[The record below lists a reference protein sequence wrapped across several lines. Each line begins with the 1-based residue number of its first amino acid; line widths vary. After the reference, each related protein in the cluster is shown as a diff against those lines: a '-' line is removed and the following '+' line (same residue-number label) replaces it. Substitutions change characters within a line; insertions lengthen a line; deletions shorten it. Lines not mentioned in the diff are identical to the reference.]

1 MRIDPA
7 TIERIRQTAD
17 VADVIG
23 DYVSLKKKGAN
34 LWACCPF
41 HGEKSPSFSVS
52 PAKGI
57 YKCFGCGKAGDS
69 IRFIMDI
76 EGLGYGEALR
86 HLAKKYGIEIQET
99 VMTDEQLLAQNERES
114 LLIVLNYAKNY
125 YQNNLFK
132 HDEGQAIGYPYFK
145 ERGFSDKTINTFEL
159 GYSLESWDA
168 FTKEAL
174 KSGYNLEVLEK
185 AGLTIIKNNETTAP
199 PASRGG
205 AFSTELSEEMT
216 ESKAPPLGAG
226 GASVRSFDRFRNRVT
241 FPIHNVS
248 GKVIAFG
255 ARILKADKSQAKYL
269 NSPETEVY
277 HKSNVLYGIFQAKNA
292 IRTKDVCYLVE
303 GYTDVISLHQAGIEN
318 VVASS
323 GTSLTIEQIRL
334 IGRFTQNITVL
345 YDGDTAGIKASLRGM
360 DMILEE
366 GLNVKL
372 VVFPEGEDPDS
383 YVQKIGSEAF
393 VKHIQ
398 ENATDFI
405 TFKAELSLKEA
416 AGDPFKKAELI
427 KDMVGSISKIP
438 DSIKRSIFFQKTASL
453 MQIDEQL
460 LISESNKITIERGR
474 QKEKD
479 RERDNNRQRLQN
491 DLPKG
496 VTLSKPAPNINL
508 GEMPSFSEDEDF
520 SGFLGDFTPSQH
532 VVEVVIDL
540 PEAPRV
546 TIKGMYPQE
555 QECIRLLINH
565 GTREVDPEQAKGVTL
580 VHYVL
585 HEIDG
590 MNFETPLYQEILST
604 FREHLLKEII
614 LPTDYFIGHENTP
627 IQQEAI
633 NLITERYSAS
643 DEWANFDIFVPVKDY
658 KLPDV
663 VYQNL
668 LRLKKAY
675 KEIENEQL
683 HKKMFNTSS
692 PEEGDLLL
700 RQFMDNKEVV
710 KQIANILGTVVSR

>member
-1 MRIDPA
+1 MRIDSA
-7 TIERIRQTAD
+7 TIERIKQTAD

-76 EGLGYGEALR
+76 EGLGYGEALK
-86 HLAKKYGIEIQET
+86 HLAKKYGIEVQET
-99 VMTDEQLLAQNERES
+99 VMTDEQLQSQNERES

-125 YQNNLFK
+125 YQNNLFN
-132 HDEGQAIGYPYFK
+132 HDEGQSIGYPYFK
-145 ERGFSDKTINTFEL
+145 ERGFSDKTIHTFEL

-174 KSGYNLEVLEK
+174 KNGYSLEVLEK
-185 AGLTIIKNNETTAP
+185 AGLTITKDNEQ
-199 PASRGG
+199 SNQN
-205 AFSTELSEEMT
+205 
-216 ESKAPPLGAG
+216 K
-226 GASVRSFDRFRNRVT
+226 SFDRFRNRVT
-241 FPIHNVS
+241 FPIHNVA

-255 ARILKADKSQAKYL
+255 ARILKADKTQAKYL

-292 IRTKDVCYLVE
+292 IRTTDVCYLVE

-383 YVQKIGSEAF
+383 YVQKIGSEDF

-398 ENATDFI
+398 KDATDFV
-405 TFKAELSLKEA
+405 TFKAELFLKEA
-416 AGDPFKKAELI
+416 GNDPFKRAELI

-474 QKEKD
+474 QKDKD
-479 RERDNNRQRLQN
+479 RERDSNRQRLQS

-496 VTLSKPAPNINL
+496 VTLSKPNSNINI
-508 GEMPSFSEDEDF
+508 GDMPSFSEDEDF
-520 SGFLGDFTPSQH
+520 SGFLGDFTPNQQIT
-532 VVEVVIDL
+532 EVVTDAL
-540 PEAPRV
+540 NAP
-546 TIKGMYPQE
+546 KMALSGMSLQE
-555 QECIRLLINH
+555 LECIRLLINH
-565 GTREVDPEQAKGVTL
+565 GTKEVDPGVAPGVTL
-580 VHYVL
+580 THYIL
-585 HEIDG
+585 EEIDG
-590 MNFETPLYQEILST
+590 INFATPIYQEILSM
-604 FREHLLKEII
+604 FREQFLLGNI
-614 LPTDYFIGHENTP
+614 LDAQHFIGHKLEK
-627 IQQEAI
+627 IQMEAI
-633 NLITERYSAS
+633 NLSTERYSISEAWVRH
-643 DEWANFDIFVPVKDY
+643 EIIVPTEID
-658 KLPDV
+658 KLADLAF
-663 VYQNL
+663 QNI

-675 KEIENEQL
+675 NEQQMKDL
-683 HKKMFNTSS
+683 MKQMSQTSDMTEQTRLLEMFMQAKNI
-692 PEEGDLLL
+692 EKDIA
-700 RQFMDNKEVV
+700 KE
-710 KQIANILGTVVSR
+710 LGTVVIR

>member
-1 MRIDPA
+1 
-7 TIERIRQTAD
+7 
-17 VADVIG
+17 
-23 DYVSLKKKGAN
+23 
-34 LWACCPF
+34 
-41 HGEKSPSFSVS
+41 
-52 PAKGI
+52 
-57 YKCFGCGKAGDS
+57 
-69 IRFIMDI
+69 IMDI
-76 EGLGYGEALR
+76 EGLGYGEALK

-99 VMTDEQLLAQNERES
+99 VMTDEQLQSQNERES
-114 LLIVLNYAKNY
+114 LLIALNYAKNY

-174 KSGYNLEVLEK
+174 KNGYSLEVLEK
-185 AGLTIIKNNETTAP
+185 AGLTIVKDNEQ
-199 PASRGG
+199 SNQN
-205 AFSTELSEEMT
+205 
-216 ESKAPPLGAG
+216 K
-226 GASVRSFDRFRNRVT
+226 SFDRFRNRVT

-277 HKSNVLYGIFQAKNA
+277 HKSNVLYGIFQAKNS
-292 IRTKDVCYLVE
+292 IRTQDVCYLVE

-345 YDGDTAGIKASLRGM
+345 YDGDAAGIKASLRGM

-372 VVFPEGEDPDS
+372 VEFPEGEDPDS
-383 YVQKIGSEAF
+383 YVQKIGSENF
-393 VKHIQ
+393 LKHIR

-416 AGDPFKKAELI
+416 GNDPFKRAELI

-460 LISESNKITIERGR
+460 LISESNKITIERAR
-474 QKEKD
+474 QKDKD
-479 RERDNNRQRLQN
+479 RERDNNRQRLQS

-496 VTLSKPAPNINL
+496 VTVSKPNPNVNI
-508 GEMPSFSEDEDF
+508 GDMPSFSEDEDF
-520 SGFLGDFTPSQH
+520 SGFLGDFTPNQQNI
-532 VVEVVIDL
+532 EVVID
-540 PEAPRV
+540 APDSTRTV
-546 TIKGMYPQE
+546 LSGMALQE
-555 QECIRLLINH
+555 LECIRLLINH
-565 GTREVDPEQAKGVTL
+565 GTKEVDPGVAPGVTL
-580 VHYVL
+580 THYIL
-585 HEIDG
+585 DEIDG
-590 MNFETPLYQEILST
+590 MNFATPIYQEILSM
-604 FREHLLKEII
+604 FREQFLLGNI
-614 LPTDYFIGHENTP
+614 LDAQHFIGHKLEK
-627 IQQEAI
+627 IQMEAI
-633 NLITERYSAS
+633 NLSTERYSISEAWVKH
-643 DEWANFDIFVPVKDY
+643 EIIVPTEED
-658 KLPDV
+658 KLADLAF
-663 VYQNL
+663 QNI

-675 KEIENEQL
+675 NEQQMKGL
-683 HKKMFNTSS
+683 MKQMSQTSDITEQTRLLEMFMQAKNI
-692 PEEGDLLL
+692 EKDIA
-700 RQFMDNKEVV
+700 KE
-710 KQIANILGTVVSR
+710 LGTVVIR

>member
-7 TIERIRQTAD
+7 TIERIKQTAD

-76 EGLGYGEALR
+76 EGLGYGEALK
-86 HLAKKYGIEIQET
+86 HLAKKYGIEVQET
-99 VMTDEQLLAQNERES
+99 VMTDEQLQSQNERES
-114 LLIVLNYAKNY
+114 ILIVLNYAKNY
-125 YQNNLFK
+125 YQNNLFN
-132 HDEGQAIGYPYFK
+132 HDEGQSIGYPYFK
-145 ERGFSDKTINTFEL
+145 ERGFSDKTIHTFEL
-159 GYSLESWDA
+159 GYSLEPWDA

-174 KSGYNLEVLEK
+174 KNGYSLEVLEK
-185 AGLTIIKNNETTAP
+185 AGLTITKDNEQG
-199 PASRGG
+199 SQN
-205 AFSTELSEEMT
+205 
-216 ESKAPPLGAG
+216 K
-226 GASVRSFDRFRNRVT
+226 SFDRFRNRVT
-241 FPIHNVS
+241 FPIHNVA

-255 ARILKADKSQAKYL
+255 ARILKTDKTQAKYL

-292 IRTKDVCYLVE
+292 IRTTDVCYLVE

-383 YVQKIGSEAF
+383 YVQKIGSEDF
-393 VKHIQ
+393 LKHIQ
-398 ENATDFI
+398 KDATDFI
-405 TFKAELSLKEA
+405 TFKAELFLKEA
-416 AGDPFKKAELI
+416 GNDPFKRAELI

-474 QKEKD
+474 QKDKD
-479 RERDNNRQRLQN
+479 RERDNNRQRLQS

-496 VTLSKPAPNINL
+496 VTVSKPNSNINI
-508 GEMPSFSEDEDF
+508 GNMPSFSEDEDF
-520 SGFLGDFTPSQH
+520 SGFLGDFTPNQQIT
-532 VVEVVIDL
+532 EIIIDTPDAHRMVL
-540 PEAPRV
+540 S
-546 TIKGMYPQE
+546 GMGLQE
-555 QECIRLLINH
+555 LECIRLLINH
-565 GTREVDPEQAKGVTL
+565 GTKEVDPGVAPGVTIT
-580 VHYVL
+580 HYIL
-585 HEIDG
+585 EEIDG
-590 MNFETPLYQEILST
+590 MDFATPIYQEILSM
-604 FREHLLKEII
+604 FREQFLLGNI
-614 LPTDYFIGHENTP
+614 LDAQHFIGHKLEK
-627 IQQEAI
+627 IQMEAI
-633 NLITERYSAS
+633 NLSTERYSISEAWVRH
-643 DEWANFDIFVPVKDY
+643 EIIVPTEID
-658 KLPDV
+658 KLADLAF
-663 VYQNL
+663 QNI

-675 KEIENEQL
+675 NEQQMKDL
-683 HKKMFNTSS
+683 MKQMSQTSDMTEQTRLLEMFMQAKNI
-692 PEEGDLLL
+692 EKDIA
-700 RQFMDNKEVV
+700 KE
-710 KQIANILGTVVSR
+710 LGTVVIR

>member
-125 YQNNLFK
+125 YQSNLFK
-132 HDEGQAIGYPYFK
+132 HDEGQSVGYPYFK

-174 KSGYNLEVLEK
+174 KNGYSLEVLEK
-185 AGLTIIKNNETTAP
+185 AGLTIIKESEQLAVG
-199 PASRGG
+199 SRQS
-205 AFSTELSEEMT
+205 AENV
-216 ESKAPPLGAG
+216 K
-226 GASVRSFDRFRNRVT
+226 SFDRFRNRVT

-255 ARILKADKSQAKYL
+255 ARILKSDKSQAKYL

-277 HKSNVLYGIFQAKNA
+277 HKSNVLYGIFQAKNT

-383 YVQKIGSEAF
+383 YVQKIGSDDF

-398 ENATDFI
+398 ESAKDFI

-474 QKEKD
+474 QKDKD

-496 VTLSKPAPNINL
+496 VTLSKPAPNINIS
-508 GEMPSFSEDEDF
+508 EMPSFSEDEDF
-520 SGFLGDFTPSQH
+520 SGFLGDFKPNQH
-532 VVEVVIDL
+532 NNEPLIDS
-540 PEAPRV
+540 PEAPR
-546 TIKGMYPQE
+546 IILSGMGLQE
-555 QECIRLLINH
+555 LECIRLLINH
-565 GTREVDPEQAKGVTL
+565 GTKEVDPGVAPGVT
-580 VHYVL
+580 VTHYIL
-585 HEIDG
+585 AEIDG
-590 MNFETPLYQEILST
+590 MNFATPIYQEILSI
-604 FREHLLKEII
+604 FREQFLQGNI
-614 LPTDYFIGHENTP
+614 LNAQHFIGHQVEN

-633 NLITERYSAS
+633 NLSSERYSIS
-643 DEWANFDIFVPVKDY
+643 DQWVKHEIIVPTEID
-658 KLPDV
+658 KLADLAF
-663 VYQNL
+663 QNI

-675 KEIENEQL
+675 NEQQM
-683 HKKMFNTSS
+683 KDIM
-692 PEEGDLLL
+692 
-700 RQFMDNKEVV
+700 
-710 KQIANILGTVVSR
+710 KQIAQTSDMTEQTRLLEMFMQAKNIEKDIAKELGTVVIR

>member
-1 MRIDPA
+1 MRIDPG

-99 VMTDEQLLAQNERES
+99 VMTDEQLQSQNERES

-132 HDEGQAIGYPYFK
+132 HEEGQSIGYPYFK

-159 GYSLESWDA
+159 GYCLESWDA

-174 KSGYNLEVLEK
+174 KNGYSLEVLEK
-185 AGLTIIKNNETTAP
+185 AGLTIIKEQEQSAVGSNQN
-199 PASRGG
+199 
-205 AFSTELSEEMT
+205 
-216 ESKAPPLGAG
+216 K
-226 GASVRSFDRFRNRVT
+226 SFDRFRNRVT

-255 ARILKADKSQAKYL
+255 ARILKTDKSQAKYL

-277 HKSNVLYGIFQAKNA
+277 HKSNVLYGIFQAKNS

-398 ENATDFI
+398 DHAADFI

-416 AGDPFKKAELI
+416 GNDPFKRAELI

-438 DSIKRSIFFQKTASL
+438 DSIKRSIFFQKTASM

-460 LISESNKITIERGR
+460 LISESNKITLERGKQR
-474 QKEKD
+474 EKD
-479 RERDNNRQRLQN
+479 REREQNRQRLQR
-491 DLPKG
+491 DLPNG
-496 VTLSKPAPNINL
+496 VTVSKPNPNVNL
-508 GEMPSFSEDEDF
+508 GEMPSFSEDEEF
-520 SGFLGDFTPSQH
+520 SGFLGDFSPNNQVAEIS
-532 VVEVVIDL
+532 IDA
-540 PEAPRV
+540 PDAPRTV
-546 TIKGMYPQE
+546 LSGMALQE
-555 QECIRLLINH
+555 LECIRLLINH
-565 GTREVDPEQAKGVTL
+565 GTREVDPGVAPGVT
-580 VHYVL
+580 VTHYIL
-585 HEIDG
+585 AEIDG
-590 MNFETPLYQEILST
+590 MNFATPIYQEILT
-604 FREHLLKEII
+604 IFREQFLLGNI
-614 LPTDYFIGHENTP
+614 LNAQHFIGHQLDN

-633 NLITERYSAS
+633 NLSSERYSIS
-643 DEWANFDIFVPVKDY
+643 DQWVKHDIHVPTEID
-658 KLPDV
+658 KLADLAF
-663 VYQNL
+663 QNI

-675 KEIENEQL
+675 NEQQMKEIMKKIAQTADIDEQ
-683 HKKMFNTSS
+683 TR
-692 PEEGDLLL
+692 LLE
-700 RQFMDNKEVV
+700 QFMQA
-710 KQIANILGTVVSR
+710 KQIEKDIANELGTVVVR

>member
-7 TIERIRQTAD
+7 TIERIRQIAD

-132 HDEGQAIGYPYFK
+132 HDEGQSVGYPYFK

-174 KSGYNLEVLEK
+174 KNGYSLDVLEK
-185 AGLTIIKNNETTAP
+185 AGLTIIKENDITHNSQPTTQ
-199 PASRGG
+199 
-205 AFSTELSEEMT
+205 
-216 ESKAPPLGAG
+216 K
-226 GASVRSFDRFRNRVT
+226 SFDRFRNRVT

-345 YDGDTAGIKASLRGM
+345 YDGDIAGIKASLRGM

-383 YVQKIGSEAF
+383 YVQKIGSEEF
-393 VKHIQ
+393 VKYIQ
-398 ENATDFI
+398 DSATDFI

-416 AGDPFKKAELI
+416 GGDPFKRAELI

-438 DSIKRSIFFQKTASL
+438 DSIKRSIFFRKTASL

-508 GEMPSFSEDEDF
+508 GEMPSFSEDEEF
-520 SGFLGDFTPSQH
+520 SGFLGDFAPNQNIA
-532 VVEVVIDL
+532 EPLIEI
-540 PEAPRV
+540 PESPRMII
-546 TIKGMYPQE
+546 TGMGLQE
-555 QECIRLLINH
+555 LECIRLLINH
-565 GTREVDPEQAKGVTL
+565 GTKEVDPGVAPGVT
-580 VHYVL
+580 VTHYIL
-585 HEIDG
+585 AEIDG
-590 MNFETPLYQEILST
+590 MNFATPIYQEILSI
-604 FREHLLKEII
+604 FREQFLQGNI
-614 LPTDYFIGHENTP
+614 LNAQHFIGHQLEK

-633 NLITERYSAS
+633 NLSSERYSIS
-643 DEWANFDIFVPVKDY
+643 DQWVKHEIIVPTEID
-658 KLPDV
+658 KLADLAF
-663 VYQNL
+663 QNI

-675 KEIENEQL
+675 NEQQMREIMKQISQTSDMIEQTRLLEMFMQAKNIEKEIA
-683 HKKMFNTSS
+683 
-692 PEEGDLLL
+692 
-700 RQFMDNKEVV
+700 KE
-710 KQIANILGTVVSR
+710 LGTVVK

>member
-1 MRIDPA
+1 MRIDPQ
-7 TIERIRQTAD
+7 TIDRIKQSAD

-86 HLAKKYGIEIQET
+86 HLAKKYGIEVQET
-99 VMTDEQLLAQNERES
+99 VMTDEQQLAQNERES

-174 KSGYNLEVLEK
+174 RNGYSLESLEK
-185 AGLTIIKNNETTAP
+185 AGLSIIK
-199 PASRGG
+199 G
-205 AFSTELSEEMT
+205 SEQNP
-216 ESKAPPLGAG
+216 SPQSPVPNPK
-226 GASVRSFDRFRNRVT
+226 SFDRFRNRVT
-241 FPIHNVS
+241 FPIHSVA

-255 ARILKADKSQAKYL
+255 ARILKTDKSQAKYL

-277 HKSNVLYGIFQAKNA
+277 HKSNVLYGIFQAKNL

-323 GTSLTIEQIRL
+323 GTSLTVEQIRL

-393 VKHIQ
+393 TQHIHD
-398 ENATDFI
+398 NAKDFI

-416 AGDPFKKAELI
+416 GDDPFKRAELI
-427 KDMVGSISKIP
+427 KDIVGSISKIS
-438 DSIKRSIFFQKTASL
+438 DSIKRSVFFQRTANL

-474 QKEKD
+474 QKDKD
-479 RERDNNRQRLQN
+479 REREQNRQRLQN

-496 VTLSKPAPNINL
+496 VTLSRPSQNPSINVNL
-508 GEMPSFSEDEDF
+508 GDMPSFSEEDNF
-520 SGFLGDFTPSQH
+520 SDFGGQPSMLTVGGNQTYEEIPIAP
-532 VVEVVIDL
+532 V
-540 PEAPRV
+540 EAPRTTLV
-546 TIKGMYPQE
+546 GIGLQE

-565 GTREVDPEQAKGVTL
+565 GTKDVDPGVAPGVTL
-580 VHYVL
+580 TQYIL
-585 HEIDG
+585 TEIDG
-590 MNFETPLYQEILST
+590 MNFATPIYQQILT
-604 FREHLLKEII
+604 IFREQFVIGTVPDGQH
-614 LPTDYFIGHENTP
+614 FVGHEISE

-633 NLITERYSAS
+633 NLSSERYSLS
-643 DEWANFDIFVPVKDY
+643 DQWVKHEIFVPSEMD
-658 KLPDV
+658 KLADLAF
-663 VYQNL
+663 QNI
-668 LRLKKAY
+668 LRLKKTY
-675 KEIENEQL
+675 NELMMKDLMKQISQTKDAEEQNRL
-683 HKKMFNTSS
+683 LEMFM
-692 PEEGDLLL
+692 
-700 RQFMDNKEVV
+700 QAKEVE
-710 KQIANILGTVVSR
+710 KQISMELGTVVK

>member
-174 KSGYNLEVLEK
+174 KNGYSLEVLEK
-185 AGLTIIKNNETTAP
+185 AGLTIVKSPLP
-199 PASRGG
+199 PEGG
-205 AFSTELSEEMT
+205 TSLSEN
-216 ESKAPPLGAG
+216 SSAKVPPSG
-226 GASVRSFDRFRNRVT
+226 GRGHFDRFRNRVT

-255 ARILKADKSQAKYL
+255 ARILKTDKSQAKYL

-360 DMILEE
+360 DLILKES
-366 GLNVKL
+366 LNVKL
-372 VVFPEGEDPDS
+372 ALFPEGEDPDS
-383 YVQKIGSEAF
+383 YVQKVGSEVF
-393 VKHIQ
+393 LSHIQ
-398 ENATDFI
+398 NNATDFI
-405 TFKAELSLKEA
+405 AFKANYLSKEA
-416 AGDPFKKAELI
+416 GTDTVKLAQMAMDMAESLANVNDPVKRSLFLQET
-427 KDMVGSISKIP
+427 SKIT
-438 DSIKRSIFFQKTASL
+438 K
-453 MQIDEQL
+453 
-460 LISESNKITIERGR
+460 ISEDIINTAINKIILNRIKQGD
-474 QKEKD
+474 KESQIQVN
-479 RERDNNRQRLQN
+479 RERLKK
-491 DLPKG
+491 DLPQG
-496 VTLSKPAPNINL
+496 VILNTDRNNL
-508 GEMPSFSEDEDF
+508 DDLPSFSEDDDSSSFIIDNNFEKNGE
-520 SGFLGDFTPSQH
+520 SLLNSELQQKLIESLRSPSH
-532 VVEVVIDL
+532 L
-540 PEAPRV
+540 
-546 TIKGMYPQE
+546 QE
-555 QECIRLLINH
+555 LECIRLLINH
-565 GTREVDPEQAKGVTL
+565 GTKEVDPGVAPGVT
-580 VHYVL
+580 VTHYIL
-585 HEIDG
+585 SEIDG
-590 MNFETPLYQEILST
+590 MNFATPIYQEILSI
-604 FREHLLKEII
+604 FREQFLQGNI
-614 LPTDYFIGHENTP
+614 LNAQHFIGHKLEN

-633 NLITERYSAS
+633 NLSSERYSIS
-643 DEWANFDIFVPVKDY
+643 DQWVKHEIIVPTEID
-658 KLPDV
+658 KLADLAF
-663 VYQNL
+663 QNI

-675 KEIENEQL
+675 NEQQMKDIMKQMSQTSDMTEQTRL
-683 HKKMFNTSS
+683 LEMFMQAKNI
-692 PEEGDLLL
+692 EKDIA
-700 RQFMDNKEVV
+700 KE
-710 KQIANILGTVVSR
+710 LGTVVIR

>member
-1 MRIDPA
+1 MRIDPV
-7 TIERIRQTAD
+7 TIERIKQTAD

-99 VMTDEQLLAQNERES
+99 IMTDEQLLAQNERES

-132 HDEGQAIGYPYFK
+132 HDEGQSVGYPYFK

-168 FTKEAL
+168 LTKEAL
-174 KSGYNLEVLEK
+174 KNGYSLEVLEK
-185 AGLTIIKNNETTAP
+185 AGLTIIKESEQTGFGNNQN
-199 PASRGG
+199 
-205 AFSTELSEEMT
+205 
-216 ESKAPPLGAG
+216 K
-226 GASVRSFDRFRNRVT
+226 SFDRFRNRVT

-255 ARILKADKSQAKYL
+255 ARILKTDKSQAKYL

-277 HKSNVLYGIFQAKNA
+277 HKSDVLYGIFQAKNT

-383 YVQKIGSEAF
+383 YVQKIGSENF

-398 ENATDFI
+398 ESATDFI

-416 AGDPFKKAELI
+416 GNDPFKRAELI

-474 QKEKD
+474 QKDKD

-496 VTLSKPAPNINL
+496 VTLSKPAPNVNL
-508 GEMPSFSEDEDF
+508 GEMPSFSEDEEF
-520 SGFLGDFTPSQH
+520 SGFLGDFNPNQQNTDKI
-532 VVEVVIDL
+532 IDS
-540 PEAPRV
+540 PEAPRTV
-546 TIKGMYPQE
+546 ITGMGLQE
-555 QECIRLLINH
+555 LECIRLLINH
-565 GTREVDPEQAKGVTL
+565 GTKEVDPGVAPGVT
-580 VHYVL
+580 VTHYIL
-585 HEIDG
+585 AEIDG
-590 MNFETPLYQEILST
+590 MNFATPIYQEILT
-604 FREHLLKEII
+604 MFREQFLQGNI
-614 LPTDYFIGHENTP
+614 LNAQHFIGHKLEK

-633 NLITERYSAS
+633 NLSSERYSIS
-643 DEWANFDIFVPVKDY
+643 DQWVKHEINVPTEID
-658 KLPDV
+658 KLADLAF
-663 VYQNL
+663 QNI

-675 KEIENEQL
+675 NEQQM
-683 HKKMFNTSS
+683 KDIM
-692 PEEGDLLL
+692 
-700 RQFMDNKEVV
+700 
-710 KQIANILGTVVSR
+710 KQIAQTSDITEQTRLLEMFMQAKNIEKDIAKELGTVVVR

>member
-1 MRIDPA
+1 MRIDPG

-99 VMTDEQLLAQNERES
+99 VMTDEQLQSQNERES

-132 HDEGQAIGYPYFK
+132 HEEGQSIGYPYFK

-174 KSGYNLEVLEK
+174 KNGYSLEVLEK
-185 AGLTIIKNNETTAP
+185 AGLTIIKENEQ
-199 PASRGG
+199 SGVG
-205 AFSTELSEEMT
+205 SNQN
-216 ESKAPPLGAG
+216 K
-226 GASVRSFDRFRNRVT
+226 SFDRFRNRVT

-277 HKSNVLYGIFQAKNA
+277 HKSNVLYGIFQAKNS

-383 YVQKIGSEAF
+383 YVQKIGSEEF

-398 ENATDFI
+398 DHAADFI

-416 AGDPFKKAELI
+416 GNDPFKRAELI

-438 DSIKRSIFFQKTASL
+438 DSIKRSIFFQKTASM

-460 LISESNKITIERGR
+460 LISESNKITLERGKQR
-474 QKEKD
+474 EKD
-479 RERDNNRQRLQN
+479 REREQNRQRLQR
-491 DLPKG
+491 DLPNG
-496 VTLSKPAPNINL
+496 VTVSKPNPNVNL
-508 GEMPSFSEDEDF
+508 GEMPSFSEGEEF
-520 SGFLGDFTPSQH
+520 SGFLGDFAPNNQ
-532 VVEVVIDL
+532 VAEVVIDA
-540 PEAPRV
+540 PDAPRTV
-546 TIKGMYPQE
+546 LSGMALQE
-555 QECIRLLINH
+555 LECIRLLINH
-565 GTREVDPEQAKGVTL
+565 GTKEVDPGVAPGVT
-580 VHYVL
+580 VTHYIL
-585 HEIDG
+585 AEIDG
-590 MNFETPLYQEILST
+590 MNFATPIYQEILT
-604 FREHLLKEII
+604 IFREQFLQGNI
-614 LPTDYFIGHENTP
+614 LNAQHFIGHQLDN

-633 NLITERYSAS
+633 NLSSERYSIS
-643 DEWANFDIFVPVKDY
+643 DQWVKHDIHVPTEID
-658 KLPDV
+658 KLADLAF
-663 VYQNL
+663 QNI

-675 KEIENEQL
+675 NEQQMKEIM
-683 HKKMFNTSS
+683 KKMSQTADMD
-692 PEEGDLLL
+692 EQTRLLE
-700 RQFMDNKEVV
+700 QFMQA
-710 KQIANILGTVVSR
+710 KQIEKDIANELGTVVVR

>member
-132 HDEGQAIGYPYFK
+132 HDEGQSIGYPYFK
-145 ERGFSDKTINTFEL
+145 ERGFSDRTINTFEL

-174 KSGYNLEVLEK
+174 KNGYSLEVLEK
-185 AGLTIIKNNETTAP
+185 AGLTIIKENEQSA
-199 PASRGG
+199 
-205 AFSTELSEEMT
+205 TENRQSA
-216 ESKAPPLGAG
+216 ESVK
-226 GASVRSFDRFRNRVT
+226 SFDRFRNRVT

-255 ARILKADKSQAKYL
+255 ARILKTDKSQAKYL

-393 VKHIQ
+393 VNHIQ

-416 AGDPFKKAELI
+416 GGDPFKRAELI

-474 QKEKD
+474 QREKD

-496 VTLSKPAPNINL
+496 VTLSKSAPNINL
-508 GEMPSFSEDEDF
+508 GDMPSFSEDEDF
-520 SGFLGDFTPSQH
+520 SGFLGDFTPNQP
-532 VVEVVIDL
+532 VEVVIDS
-540 PEAPRV
+540 PETPRV
-546 TIKGMYPQE
+546 IVSGMGLQE
-555 QECIRLLINH
+555 LECIRLLINH
-565 GTREVDPEQAKGVTL
+565 GTKEVDPGVAPGVT
-580 VHYVL
+580 VTHYIL
-585 HEIDG
+585 AEIDG
-590 MNFETPLYQEILST
+590 MNFATPIYQEILT
-604 FREHLLKEII
+604 IFREQFLQGNI
-614 LPTDYFIGHENTP
+614 LNAQHFIGHQLEN

-633 NLITERYSAS
+633 NLSSERYSIS
-643 DEWANFDIFVPVKDY
+643 DQWVKHEIIVPTEID
-658 KLPDV
+658 KLADLAF
-663 VYQNL
+663 QNI

-675 KEIENEQL
+675 NEQQMKDIMKQMSQTSDMTEQTRL
-683 HKKMFNTSS
+683 LEMFMQAKNI
-692 PEEGDLLL
+692 EKDIA
-700 RQFMDNKEVV
+700 KE
-710 KQIANILGTVVSR
+710 LGTVVVR